1 MTSRTTQRVLKKTHK
16 DYYTHLTDA
25 HTEAQQGE
33 VPENQ
38 DLRSVLSDPTVLVL
52 FSAIIS
58 LKSSRLEPGR
68 PGSLLGIK
76 GNSPLPSTSFLGF

>member
-1 MTSRTTQRVLKKTHK
+1 MTSRTTQRVLKKSK
-16 DYYTHLTDA
+16 DYYTHFTDA

-33 VPENQ
+33 VPESQ